1 MSVLKK
7 FKYILLFIA
16 LPYAAFAQ
24 DTTALKKL
32 ATRFANATFN
42 SDHKLVIDLTYP
54 KLVELSGGRDSM
66 QKLIVERIESLQ
78 KQGVMKFEG
87 SVGSPGPFIKAGNQ
101 IHCLL
106 PETLFLKMFTG
117 RYVTQSYLLAISNDK
132 GKSWTFMDV
141 GKMPA
146 EVLHKLLPNYNDEL
160 VIPTPGKPMFFPDQ
174 Q

>member
-1 MSVLKK
+1 MSALKK
-7 FKYILLFIA
+7 IKYILLFIA

-24 DTTALKKL
+24 DTTALKKQ

-66 QKLIVERIESLQ
+66 QKLIVERIASLK
-78 KQGVMKFEG
+78 KQGVMSFEG
-87 SVGSPGPFIKAGNQ
+87 SVGSPGPYIKAGSQ
-101 IHCLL
+101 IHCLI
-106 PETLFLKMFTG
+106 PEILYLNVFNG
-117 RYVTQSYLLAISNDK
+117 RFVTRSYLLAISDNK

-146 EVLHKLLPNYNDEL
+146 DVLHKLLPNYNDDL
-160 VIPTPGKPMFFPDQ
+160 VIPTPGKPMFFPSQ